1 MRSSTKTSSL
11 SDKEAFDDDKHH
23 HATADVSEVDE
34 NAQFSIQDAI
44 DPEEAARVR
53 RKVDRHILPLMCVVY
68 WVTYMDKTTLGSS
81 AVLGLKTSTHLNATQ
96 YNWLSTIFYL
106 SYLVFQYP
114 QNLALQRF
122 PVGKWLS
129 ANIFIWGV
137 ILCLHAA
144 CKNFGGLFAVRLIK
158 DFILKIDVQLGAC
171 EACLTP
177 GFMIVSAMFYTR
189 REITLRI
196 GCWYLMIGIAD
207 ITIGFLAF
215 GALHIKTLTFEP
227 WKWLMIMCG
236 IITIV
241 IAVCYWLFFPDS
253 PATAWF
259 LTPEERVIAVNRI
272 KANQAGIENKHF
284 KKEQMIE
291 CLVDPK
297 TWIFALHAGIRN
309 IPNSLSNQN
318 SLIIKSFGFTELQT
332 TLLSCVTGGIKIA
345 SALSG
350 VALATYFNSIAYVGA
365 SYYIPS
371 VIGSILVSTLPW
383 SNKVGLLIS
392 EYIVGVCGVGTPL
405 GYSWVMQT
413 TAGHT
418 KRITMNAVI
427 FIIDSVGNSI
437 GPQMWAD
444 QFAPRY
450 HVPWAV
456 ISICYTTA
464 ALLLLLQRYMLNKE
478 NKRRDREPPD
488 DTYDDVWVKITDEG
502 GEIIEKKVDRA
513 FLDLTDRQNR
523 EFRYVL

>member
-1 MRSSTKTSSL
+1 
-11 SDKEAFDDDKHH
+11 
-23 HATADVSEVDE
+23 
-34 NAQFSIQDAI
+34 
-44 DPEEAARVR
+44 
-53 RKVDRHILPLMCVVY
+53 MCIVY
-68 WVTYMDKTTLGSS
+68 WITFMDKTTLGSS
-81 AVLGLKTSTHLNATQ
+81 AVLGLKTDTHLNATQ

-106 SYLVFQYP
+106 SYLVFEYP

-129 ANIFIWGV
+129 ANIFVWGV
-137 ILCLHAA
+137 TLCLHAA
-144 CKNFGGLFAVRLIK
+144 CKNFDGLFVVRLI
-158 DFILKIDVQLGAC
+158 LGAC
-171 EACLTP
+171 EACVAT

-196 GCWYLMIGIAD
+196 GYWFLMNGVAE
-207 ITIGFLAF
+207 ITTGFLAF
-215 GALHIKTLTFEP
+215 GALHITTANFEP
-227 WKWLMIMCG
+227 WKWLMIICG

-241 IAVCYWLFFPDS
+241 AAVCYWFLFPDS
-253 PATAWF
+253 PTTAWF

-272 KANQAGIENKHF
+272 KANQTGVENKHF

-291 CLVDPK
+291 CLTDPK
-297 TWIFALHAGIRN
+297 TWIFALYAGIRN
-309 IPNSLSNQN
+309 VPNSLTNQN

-332 TLLSCVTGGIKIA
+332 TLLSCATGGIKIT

-365 SYYIPS
+365 SYYIPT

-383 SNKVGLLIS
+383 SDKVGLLIS
-392 EYIVGVCGVGTPL
+392 EYIVGFGGVGAPL
-405 GYSWVMQT
+405 GYSWVTQT

-418 KRITMNAVI
+418 KRVTMNAVL
-427 FIIDSVGNSI
+427 FIADSVGNAI

-450 HVPWAV
+450 HVPWAI
-456 ISICYTTA
+456 ISICYTA
-464 ALLLLLQRYMLNKE
+464 AGLLLLLQRYMLNKE
-478 NKRRDREPPD
+478 NKRRDNEPPD
-488 DTYDDVWVKITDEG
+488 DTYDDVWVKITDG
-502 GEIIEKKVDRA
+502 HGEIIEKKVDRS